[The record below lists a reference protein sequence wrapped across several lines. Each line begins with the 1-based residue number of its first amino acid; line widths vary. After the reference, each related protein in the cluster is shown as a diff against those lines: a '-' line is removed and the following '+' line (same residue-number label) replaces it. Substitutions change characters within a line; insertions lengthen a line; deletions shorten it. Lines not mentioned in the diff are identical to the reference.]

1 MDPIKEAIRSYIL
14 SEYLPGESP
23 ANLTDQTPL
32 RTSGILDS
40 MATLSLVSFV
50 EKTFG
55 VMLDAPG
62 ALTDPDSP
70 EHRAWQAAE
79 AVMDHLVL
87 AAQFASSMADME
99 ARIAE
104 HAGDHFRYPEQADP
118 LTAAKAWADR

>member
-40 MATLSLVSFV
+40 MATLGLVSFV

-55 VMLDAPG
+55 VMLDAHETG
-62 ALTDPDSP
+62 IENFDRIEDIAALVA
-70 EHRAWQAAE
+70 RKK
-79 AVMDHLVL
+79 L
-87 AAQFASSMADME
+87 AM
-99 ARIAE
+99 
-104 HAGDHFRYPEQADP
+104 
-118 LTAAKAWADR
+118 